1 MPINNSEVTLRRPQI
16 LEPPCSRCDVFF
28 RLDMQMVRLA
38 STLVLLFI
46 DPTLVQVCQNPGLT
60 VVHAAQSYLRPGNVT
75 VTNLILPFLLLDHDG
90 GHLAVSDGPFPSN
103 IFHNLCIQLSA
114 ERSLW
119 RFTRRSTSCLI
130 LSAAMP

>member
-38 STLVLLFI
+38 STLVLLLI

-60 VVHAAQSYLRPGNVT
+60 VVHAAQSYLRPGIKLNVT
-75 VTNLILPFLLLDHDG
+75 
-90 GHLAVSDGPFPSN
+90 
-103 IFHNLCIQLSA
+103 
-114 ERSLW
+114 
-119 RFTRRSTSCLI
+119 
-130 LSAAMP
+130 